1 MLHAGAHLICCAPAN
16 PGSLT
21 PDSVGWVTCSHSARC
36 AKMVHQLYRTPPPS
50 PLLIPSLPPRCL
62 GRGGGGGMEGRRW
75 GEGSR
80 RWPECPI
87 LVQFP
92 VSRSS
97 EAALRRKVS
106 RHRRASSPA
115 VVQNWPM
122 RLRRRWYWRQAD
134 SMAPKPKDRL
144 ASLICSAV
152 AVPSAR
158 ASLPA
163 ITSLF
168 FGVPEVQS
176 LTGLGEAIKDKRL

>member
-1 MLHAGAHLICCAPAN
+1 
-16 PGSLT
+16 
-21 PDSVGWVTCSHSARC
+21 V
-36 AKMVHQLYRTPPPS
+36 
-50 PLLIPSLPPRCL
+50 
-62 GRGGGGGMEGRRW
+62 GRRW
-75 GEGSR
+75 S
-80 RWPECPI
+80 ECPI
-87 LVQFP
+87 LVQFR
-92 VSRSS
+92 VSKSS
-97 EAALRRKVS
+97 AGALRQKVS

-134 SMAPKPKDRL
+134 SMAPEPKDRL

-152 AVPSAR
+152 AVPAAT